1 MKRFQGRLIALACF
15 AGLSSSFGSAHATQS
30 GTWHPLTHALCTD
43 SQPCFSPKAAL
54 LLTDGTV
61 IINEQCGGRW
71 FRLTPDI
78 NGSYQNGSWSQIASF
93 PTGYAPLYFASQVL
107 PDGRI
112 IINGGEYN
120 SCVPVW
126 TTQGAMYDPLSNV
139 WTSVGP
145 PSGWATIGDAQSIVL
160 PNGQYMLANCCTKQQ
175 ALLNLATMTWTPTG
189 SNKADINDEEGWTLL
204 PDGSVLTVDANNPA
218 NLTNSERYL
227 PNTGGWVSAGSTI
240 VKLADTNANN
250 SGSHEMGPQVLRPDG
265 TVFATGATGATATYD
280 TKHGFW
286 TVGPSFPDVMGQ
298 GQFDVADGPASI
310 LTDGNVLVAA
320 SPGVFQKPTHMFE
333 FDGNTLTRVAD
344 PPNAQ
349 NQSSYFGFMVALP
362 TGEILFT
369 TGSPDI
375 EIYSPAGTFKEPW
388 RPTIEQGPF
397 TLVHGETYQVYG
409 RLFNGR
415 SGGSAYGDDYQ
426 AATNYPLVR
435 ITNLATGHVF
445 YCRTF
450 NPDSIT
456 PTNNG
461 RVNTNFT
468 VPSGIELGDSQVEV
482 VTNGIPSRAKAAS
495 VM

>member
-1 MKRFQGRLIALACF
+1 MTRFRGRLIALVCF
-15 AGLSSSFGSAHATQS
+15 AGLSTCFGSAHATQS
-30 GTWHPLTHALCTD
+30 GTWDPLNHALCTD

-61 IINEQCGGRW
+61 IINEQCSSQW
-71 FRLTPDI
+71 FQLTPDI
-78 NGSYQNGSWSQIASF
+78 NGSYRNGSWSQIASL

-107 PDGRI
+107 PDGRV

-120 SCVPVW
+120 SCVAVW
-126 TTQGAMYDPLSNV
+126 TTQGAIYDPLGNA
-139 WTSVGP
+139 WTSVAP
-145 PSGWATIGDAQSIVL
+145 PNGWTTIGDAQSIVL

-175 ALLNLATMTWTPTG
+175 ALLNLATITWTATG
-189 SNKADINDEEGWTLL
+189 ANKADINDEEGWTLL

-240 VKLADTNANN
+240 VKLADTNADN

-265 TVFATGATGATATYD
+265 TVFATGATGETATYD

-349 NQSSYFGFMVALP
+349 DQSSYFGFMVALP

-369 TGSPDI
+369 TGSSDI

-450 NPDSIT
+450 NPESIT
-456 PTNNG
+456 PANNG
-461 RVNTNFT
+461 RVHTNFI
-468 VPSGIELGDSQVEV
+468 VPSNIELGDSQVEV

>member
-1 MKRFQGRLIALACF
+1 MNGFRASLIALAYF
-15 AGLSSSFGSAHATQS
+15 AGLSTLFGSANATQS
-30 GTWHPLTHALCTD
+30 GTWNPLNHALCTD

-61 IINEQCGGRW
+61 IINEQCSSRW

-78 NGSYQNGSWSQIASF
+78 NGSYQNGSWSQISSL

-107 PDGRI
+107 PDGRV

-120 SCVPVW
+120 SCVAVW
-126 TTQGAMYDPLSNV
+126 TNQGAIYDPLNNV
-139 WTSVGP
+139 WTSVAP
-145 PSGWATIGDAQSIVL
+145 PSGWTTIGDAQSIVL

-240 VKLADTNANN
+240 VKLADTNADN

-265 TVFATGATGATATYD
+265 TVFAAGATGANATYD

-310 LTDGNVLVAA
+310 LPDGNVLVAA
-320 SPGVFQKPTHMFE
+320 SPGVFQIPTHMFE
-333 FDGNTLTRVAD
+333 FDGNTLISVAD

-369 TGSPDI
+369 TGSSDI
-375 EIYSPAGTFKEPW
+375 EIYSPAGTFREPW

-450 NPDSIT
+450 NPESIT
-456 PTNNG
+456 PANNG
-461 RVNTNFT
+461 RVHTNFT
-468 VPSGIELGDSQVEV
+468 VRSNIELGDSQVEV
-482 VTNGIPSRAKAAS
+482 VTNGIPSRAKVAS